1 MFTRTD
7 IATVSRLASRAVG
20 GSGSGHTVY
29 APNVVR
35 RRYVVGGY
43 VPTLLYPIG
52 TAPAHMRV
60 RIWDAVHADAAQGAT
75 TLGYW
80 EDNGT
85 VYVDLGDMYYSL
97 DIALEVARERGELA
111 IYDRETGGCIPVNP
125 A

>member
-7 IATVSRLASRAVG
+7 IATVSRLASRAVEG
-20 GSGSGHTVY
+20 EGSGHTVY
-29 APNVVR
+29 APNVMR

-43 VPTLLYPIG
+43 APTLIYPIG

-60 RIWDAVHADAAQGAT
+60 RIWDAVHADVAQGAT

-85 VYVDLGDMYYSL
+85 VYVDMGDMYYSR
-97 DIALEVARERGELA
+97 DIALIVARERGELA
-111 IYDRETGGCIPVNP
+111 IHDRETGECISVN
-125 A
+125 AA